1 MNYKE
6 GYDWG
11 KQSLETAGVSEA
23 ELDARLFLEKI
34 CGTDRNTLLVHGDRL
49 LSEEEKNRYQDW
61 IQKRAQHI
69 PLQHLTGEQEFMGA
83 YLSGKR
89 ARAYSQAGYG
99 NPCGRSDARNDGW
112 EQDPGHVHRF
122 RLYIAQPPSLFQ

>member
-23 ELDARLFLEKI
+23 ELDARLLLEKI

-69 PLQHLTGEQEFMGA
+69 PLQYLTGEQGVYGA

-89 ARAYSQAGYG
+89 ARTYSQAGI
-99 NPCGRSDARNDGW
+99 RK
-112 EQDPGHVHRF
+112 
-122 RLYIAQPPSLFQ
+122 SLWKK

>member
-23 ELDARLFLEKI
+23 ELDARLLLEKI

-49 LSEEEKNRYQDW
+49 LTE
-61 IQKRAQHI
+61 
-69 PLQHLTGEQEFMGA
+69 
-83 YLSGKR
+83 
-89 ARAYSQAGYG
+89 
-99 NPCGRSDARNDGW
+99 
-112 EQDPGHVHRF
+112 
-122 RLYIAQPPSLFQ
+122 

>member
-23 ELDARLFLEKI
+23 ELDARLLLEKI

-49 LSEEEKNRYQDW
+49 LSEEEKNRYKDW
-61 IQKRAQHI
+61 IQKLSLIHI
-69 PLQHLTGEQEFMGA
+69 LFLRLFLWLDSVIFRTAIEISYNIWIRSA
-83 YLSGKR
+83 IAKLAGK
-89 ARAYSQAGYG
+89 
-99 NPCGRSDARNDGW
+99 
-112 EQDPGHVHRF
+112 QDKSTDIMRDCVFLPVRV
-122 RLYIAQPPSLFQ
+122 L